1 MSVRPG
7 ITGYWQVHGR
17 SDTDFAVRIRMA
29 EYYIDHRGIRM
40 DIGILLDTVKVVL
53 TGRGAV

>member
-17 SDTDFAVRIRMA
+17 SDTDFNKRIEMA
-29 EYYIDHRGIRM
+29 EYYVDHCGIQM
-40 DIGILLDTVKVVL
+40 DIRILIDTVKVVL
-53 TGRGAV
+53 TCKGAI